1 MDLDDGFDAR
11 MLRGRAQKRERY
23 NRFAVDLL
31 ALVTRL
37 IGSPESRAGQNGDR
51 PWWKCPIHLDNNPSF
66 TIDENEN
73 LWKCFGCGEYGDAAD
88 LVMRVNGCT
97 FVEALA
103 WINGKPGGV
112 STTARKAPGRRSERS
127 SGKSVAVAKMKA
139 EDAMMIAESSAEQ
152 LWSEDRYCASTLTYL
167 YRRGLTDK
175 TIRASRLGY
184 THPLG
189 TCWGLY
195 GKPSG
200 IVIPW
205 YEAGR
210 LTFLKLRQP
219 DSPEVSKYREL
230 FRDHPTIY
238 PNPEAIRAGKPLL
251 ICEGEFDALL
261 LGQELA
267 DLASV
272 ATLGSS
278 SNRPT
283 EAIVSTTRIASRL
296 ILAHD
301 VDDAGD
307 RAAAAWPEG
316 TRVKPPAGKDWTDA
330 RRLGINL
337 REFWSG
343 MIER

>member
-1 MDLDDGFDAR
+1 MELDDGFDAS
-11 MLRGRAQKRERY
+11 MLRGPARKRERY

-66 TIDENEN
+66 TIDNNEN

-103 WINGKPGGV
+103 WINGKPAEV
-112 STTARKAPGRRSERS
+112 SRKVGKAPGRRSEQS
-127 SGKSVAVAKMKA
+127 SGRAVATAKMLA
-139 EDAMMIAESSAEQ
+139 ADALMIAESSAER
-152 LWSEDRYCASTLTYL
+152 LWSEDRYCARTRTYL
-167 YRRGLTDK
+167 HQRGLTDE
-175 TIRASRLGY
+175 TIRNHRIGY

-189 TCWGLY
+189 TCWGVF

-205 YEAGR
+205 FQAGR
-210 LTFLKLRQP
+210 LAFLKIRQH

-238 PNPEAIRAGKPLL
+238 PNPEAIWAGKPLV

-267 DLASV
+267 DLAAV
-272 ATLGSS
+272 VTLGSAA
-278 SNRPT
+278 NRPT
-283 EAIVSTTRIASRL
+283 EAIVAMTRNASRL

-301 VDDAGD
+301 ADDAGD
-307 RAAAAWPEG
+307 RAAAAWPDG
-316 TRVKPPAGKDWTDA
+316 ARVRPPAGKDWTDA
-330 RRLGINL
+330 RRFGINL
-337 REFWSG
+337 REWWSAV
-343 MIER
+343 IES